1 MIPIRNVYYMLAYA
15 FQVLQEK
22 GYKRMGEESFDNIAD
37 LMAAILARGISMQVK
52 RGLSKDYISQVE
64 ITSSLRGKI
73 DMTASIKGNT
83 LRQKKLVCCFD
94 EFSANERK
102 NQIIKSTVQLLLQA
116 DISSARKKELQK
128 LMSYFAAV
136 DMVDLHQVH
145 WHMRYNRNNQTYQM
159 LIAICELVVK
169 GLLQTTVDGKTKLM
183 DFLDE
188 QRMCRLY
195 EKFILAYYKKEW
207 PALSVN
213 ASEIKW
219 QLDEG
224 DPFLLPNMRSDITLQ
239 KGNRVLIIDAKYYAH
254 TMQQRYD
261 KRTVHSHNLYQIFT
275 YVKNKAYGFPDGS
288 HQVAGM
294 LLYAKTDEE
303 LQPNQTYQMH
313 GNTIS
318 VRTLDLNLPFEEI
331 AGQLDNIV
339 KDYSGIE
346 RRLAK

>member
-22 GYKRMGEESFDNIAD
+22 GYKRTGEESFDNIAD

-254 TMQQRYD
+254 TMQQRYE

-275 YVKNKAYGFPDGS
+275 YGKNKAYGFPDGS

-318 VRTLDLNLPFEEI
+318 VRILDLNLPFEEI

>member
-22 GYKRMGEESFDNIAD
+22 GYKRMGEESFENIAD
-37 LMAAILARGISMQVK
+37 LMAAILARGISTQVK

-102 NQIIKSTVQLLLQA
+102 NQIIKSTVQLLLHA

-128 LMSYFAAV
+128 LMSYFSAV
-136 DMVDLHQVH
+136 DVVDLHQVH

-261 KRTVHSHNLYQIFT
+261 KRMVHSHNLYQIFT

-339 KDYSGIE
+339 KDYFGIE

>member
-1 MIPIRNVYYMLAYA
+1 MLAYA

-22 GYKRMGEESFDNIAD
+22 GYKRMGKESFENIAD

-64 ITSSLRGKI
+64 VISSLRGKI

-102 NQIIKSTVQLLLQA
+102 NQIIKSTVELLLHA
-116 DISSARKKELQK
+116 DISSVRKKELQK
-128 LMSYFAAV
+128 LMSYFSAV

-169 GLLQTTVDGKTKLM
+169 GLLQTTVDGKTKFM

-188 QRMCRLY
+188 QRMCHLY

-207 PALSVN
+207 PMLSAN
-213 ASEIKW
+213 ASKVDW
-219 QLDEG
+219 VLDGGEA
-224 DPFLLPNMRSDITLQ
+224 FLLPRMISDITLQ

-261 KRTVHSHNLYQIFT
+261 KWTVHSHNLYQIFT
-275 YVKNKAYGFPDGS
+275 YVKNKAYSFPDGS

-294 LLYAKTDEE
+294 LLYAKTGEE
-303 LQPNQTYQMH
+303 LQPNQTYHMH

-318 VRTLDLNLPFEEI
+318 VRTLDFNLPFEEI

-339 KDYSGIE
+339 KDYFGIE

>member
-102 NQIIKSTVQLLLQA
+102 NQIIKSTVQLLLHA

-219 QLDEG
+219 KLDEG

-318 VRTLDLNLPFEEI
+318 VRILDLNLPFEEI

>member
-1 MIPIRNVYYMLAYA
+1 MLAYA

-22 GYKRMGEESFDNIAD
+22 GYKRMGEKSFDNIAD

-318 VRTLDLNLPFEEI
+318 VRILDLNLPFEEI

-339 KDYSGIE
+339 KDYFGIE

>member
-318 VRTLDLNLPFEEI
+318 VRILDLNLPFEEI

>member
-22 GYKRMGEESFDNIAD
+22 GYRQMGEESFENIAD
-37 LMAAILARGISMQVK
+37 LMAAILARGISIQVK
-52 RGLSKDYISQVE
+52 RGLLKDYISRVE
-64 ITSSLRGKI
+64 TSASVRGKI

-102 NQIIKSTVQLLLQA
+102 NQILKSTMQLLLHA
-116 DISSARKKELQK
+116 DISSERKKELQK
-128 LMSYFAAV
+128 LMNYFSAV
-136 DMVDLHQVH
+136 DTVDLHQVN
-145 WHMRYNRNNQTYQM
+145 WHMRYNRNNQNYQM
-159 LIAICELVVK
+159 LISICALVVQ
-169 GLLQTTVDGKTKLM
+169 GLLQTETGGPTKLM

-188 QRMCRLY
+188 QRMSHLY

-224 DPFLLPNMRSDITLQ
+224 DPFWLPKMRSDITLQ
-239 KGNRVLIIDAKYYAH
+239 KGNRTLIIDAKYYAH

-261 KRTVHSHNLYQIFT
+261 KQTVHSHNLYQIFT
-275 YVKNKAYGFPDGS
+275 YVKNKAYGFSDGRQ
-288 HQVAGM
+288 QVAGM

-318 VRTLDLNLPFEEI
+318 VKTLDLNLPFEEI
-331 AGQLDNIV
+331 ARQLDEIAR
-339 KDYSGIE
+339 DYFEME
-346 RRLAK
+346 RRRVK

>member
-102 NQIIKSTVQLLLQA
+102 NQIIKSTVELLLHA
-116 DISSARKKELQK
+116 DISSVRKKELQK

-254 TMQQRYD
+254 NMQQRYD

-331 AGQLDNIV
+331 AGQLDNVV
-339 KDYSGIE
+339 KDYFGIE